1 MAVFCVNRSSTK
13 FKETAK
19 RLNIDSNQ
27 LELIV
32 HEYINSV
39 GEANAFPSDDYIQS
53 KVSGKQTV
61 VTPSVFKVWQQF
73 YSTPQTFNSREELD
87 KAVVRAETIF
97 DKSAIG
103 IKINNDGSYVMNV
116 KQPVNEEYEK
126 RLQDILDNAP
136 RNEEGKLLAP
146 NGKVSNL
153 TERQYAQVRTKEFK
167 DWFGDWEN
175 DPNNASKV
183 VDENSEPL
191 IVYHGGA
198 RNINAFKLPNNKA
211 TISFDSTKNLKWA
224 KREGYVISEEDLV
237 RYNNGEEIEVT
248 KPVGIY
254 FAADEIVS
262 RSYFGRRNIEDD
274 GLYTRVYSEIK
285 DTNPLNITRF
295 DCISKVTQTTNT
307 LEWEYGDNITKEK
320 VSSIEIH
327 LANKGKVYSL
337 EKGDIKYENGVYQYR
352 LKGLQPN
359 TSYFGYVVFKTS
371 SEDYRKFPINFT
383 TDISNKKAPSKKK
396 DSSLVGVSW

>member
-73 YSTPQTFNSREELD
+73 YSTPQIFNSREELD
-87 KAVVRAETIF
+87 KAIARAETIF

-103 IKINNDGSYVMNV
+103 IKVNNDGSYIMNV

-126 RLQDILDNAP
+126 LLQDILDNAP

-167 DWFGDWEN
+167 DWFGDWE
-175 DPNNASKV
+175 K
-183 VDENSEPL
+183 
-191 IVYHGGA
+191 
-198 RNINAFKLPNNKA
+198 
-211 TISFDSTKNLKWA
+211 
-224 KREGYVISEEDLV
+224 
-237 RYNNGEEIEVT
+237 
-248 KPVGIY
+248 
-254 FAADEIVS
+254 
-262 RSYFGRRNIEDD
+262 
-274 GLYTRVYSEIK
+274 LYTFNTDNLDTSRIEFEITSNKNEHEGNQTLKIYIKGQVDKGHFELVK
-285 DTNPLNITRF
+285 DR
-295 DCISKVTQTTNT
+295 
-307 LEWEYGDNITKEK
+307 EYGQ
-320 VSSIEIH
+320 
-327 LANKGKVYSL
+327 YSVHF
-337 EKGDIKYENGVYQYR
+337 KTDKA
-352 LKGLQPN
+352 KLQPGD
-359 TSYFGYVVFKTS
+359 TKVLFEELS
-371 SEDYRKFPINFT
+371 
-383 TDISNKKAPSKKK
+383 KAIPNGAIVL
-396 DSSLVGVSW
+396 SLIHI